1 MRKHLVLFLTIGI
14 FFILATATSEE
25 VVELDYDCQVQYEN
39 NSIILISEVDVDIMD
54 AGLVLTVDLQSVNI
68 SHYTL
73 QNYSLGGL
81 ATDTIAVGDFLN
93 ASDNSPFPIGE
104 TPDGFSLSFQS
115 QDTIYNASHLF

>member
-14 FFILATATSEE
+14 FFIIATATSEE

-54 AGLVLTVDLQSVNI
+54 AGLVLTVDLQSVNV
-68 SHYTL
+68 SNYTL

-81 ATDTIAVGDFLN
+81 AIDTIAVGDFLN

-104 TPDGFSLSFQS
+104 TPDGFSLSFYS